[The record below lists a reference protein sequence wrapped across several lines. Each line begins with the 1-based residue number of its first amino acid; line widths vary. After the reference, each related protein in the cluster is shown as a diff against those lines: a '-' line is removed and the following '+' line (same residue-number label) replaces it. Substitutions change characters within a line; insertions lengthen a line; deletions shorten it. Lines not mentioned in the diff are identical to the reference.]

1 MCYCISTPR
10 HYTHYTD
17 EETEVQRGEGTFLN
31 FYCTGL
37 FDYYLHGGGQQVR
50 HIQSLPWFWLIGLLQ
65 TVCTSPVLPS
75 ASGDV
80 AALWLTRALP
90 SGLPSACGLRRGPG
104 LHPHAPPSCLSSKK
118 CGSLITACVISPGM
132 GCGPLLAADRKRQ
145 KPQSKQGLAPLHR
158 RGKRQSLWLRAP
170 ETTPSHTSD
179 PAGPHVQS
187 GMWVWRLRVGLFW
200 TESGGGHFLPSSHP
214 ILCALTPLL
223 TSP

>member
-132 GCGPLLAADRKRQ
+132 GCGPLLRQ
-145 KPQSKQGLAPLHR
+145 PTGNARS
-158 RGKRQSLWLRAP
+158 LRASRDLP
-170 ETTPSHTSD
+170 RCTGGERGRACGSEPQRPLPLTHQTPQVPMS
-179 PAGPHVQS
+179 
-187 GMWVWRLRVGLFW
+187 RVGC
-200 TESGGGHFLPSSHP
+200 GCGD
-214 ILCALTPLL
+214 
-223 TSP
+223 